1 MIYISKRK
9 NSNNFFF
16 ISNDM
21 GLAESS
27 DGNLKT
33 INAFSLGGLNF
44 KGFDYRGIGPKQG
57 NVYLGGN
64 KFYTSTIGYGGNFIF
79 DKKDNINFRS
89 FYTIGSIWDSDYSSN
104 DNIFH
109 RSSIGISLDI
119 LTPVFP
125 LSFTYAIPLE
135 KKSSDITREF
145 NFSLG
150 TSF

>member
-1 MIYISKRK
+1 M
-9 NSNNFFF
+9 NFFF
-16 ISNDM
+16 ISNDI
-21 GLAESS
+21 GLAESP

-44 KGFDYRGIGPKQG
+44 KGFDYRGIGPKEN

-64 KFYTSTIGYGGNFIF
+64 KFYTSTIGYGGSFIF
-79 DKKDNINFRS
+79 DKKDNINFRT
-89 FYTIGSIWDSDYSSN
+89 FYTIGSLWDNDYSSS
-104 DNIFH
+104 DDIFH
-109 RSSIGISLDI
+109 RSSFGFSIDI

-135 KKSSDITREF
+135 KKSTDITREF
-145 NFSLG
+145 NFTLG